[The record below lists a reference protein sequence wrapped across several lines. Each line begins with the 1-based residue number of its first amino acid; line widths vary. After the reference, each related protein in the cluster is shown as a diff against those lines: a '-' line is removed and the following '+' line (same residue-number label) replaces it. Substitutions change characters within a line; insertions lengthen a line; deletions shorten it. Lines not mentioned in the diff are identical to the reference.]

1 MEKLKRL
8 FGKLGSLGALAMQ
21 HLKLL
26 VQADQA
32 TVDVALVQADQ
43 ATVDV
48 ALVQA
53 DQATVDVALVQ
64 ADQATVDVA
73 LVQADQATVDV
84 ALVTKEEVL
93 QLAAKALTPAYQLSG
108 QHRQFVV
115 DQIITMPVEEKN
127 IIDDNY
133 GKLKG
138 RW

>member
-8 FGKLGSLGALAMQ
+8 FGKLGALGALAMQ
-21 HLKLL
+21 HLKL
-26 VQADQA
+26 
-32 TVDVALVQADQ
+32 
-43 ATVDV
+43 
-48 ALVQA
+48 
-53 DQATVDVALVQ
+53 
-64 ADQATVDVA
+64 

>member
-8 FGKLGSLGALAMQ
+8 FGKLGTLGALAMQ
-21 HLKLL
+21 HLKL
-26 VQADQA
+26 
-32 TVDVALVQADQ
+32 
-43 ATVDV
+43 
-48 ALVQA
+48 
-53 DQATVDVALVQ
+53 LVQ

>member
-21 HLKLL
+21 HLKL
-26 VQADQA
+26 
-32 TVDVALVQADQ
+32 
-43 ATVDV
+43 
-48 ALVQA
+48 
-53 DQATVDVALVQ
+53 
-64 ADQATVDVA
+64 